1 MSQKLLRYCIP
12 KTNSNDQIYLK
23 IIKNIAMNYSL
34 IIYDY
39 SFIFG
44 LNSAVI
50 LTLIEIINLTNFLF
64 TLEHLYRTSFWKK
77 CVIVFINTY
86 FIFIKPY

>member
-1 MSQKLLRYCIP
+1 MTYCIP

-34 IIYDY
+34 IIYNY

-44 LNSAVI
+44 LNSKVI
-50 LTLIEIINLTNFLF
+50 LTLFEIINVSFNLF

-86 FIFIKPY
+86 FIFIKSYL